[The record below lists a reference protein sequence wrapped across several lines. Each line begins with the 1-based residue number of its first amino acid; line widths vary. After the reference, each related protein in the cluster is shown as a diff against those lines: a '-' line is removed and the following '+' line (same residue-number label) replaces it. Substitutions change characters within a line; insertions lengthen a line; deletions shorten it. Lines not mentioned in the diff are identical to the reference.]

1 MISTILHYMIFA
13 SSVLICGVGLC
24 RAVTDTKT
32 SLIRLVKCAIVVFCC
47 VCLSYVIV
55 KHMLCPANLVSLTG
69 FVALLVFIVC
79 SVFVEALVRITAE
92 ISTAEFSVGYLTVL
106 LTLFESRNII
116 DAIVISFSCIMGYV
130 LSLLLVSAIRKRS
143 STKENTLSSVLVG
156 LAVVLLSFQA
166 F

>member
-1 MISTILHYMIFA
+1 MINTILHYIIFS
-13 SSVLICGVGLC
+13 SSVLICGIGLC
-24 RAVTDTKT
+24 RSVTDTGT
-32 SLIRLVKCAIVVFCC
+32 SLVRLLKCAIVVFCT

-55 KHMLCPANLVSLTG
+55 KNLLSPADLSSLTPLVS
-69 FVALLVFIVC
+69 LLVFIAC

-116 DAIVISFSCIMGYV
+116 DAMVISFSCILGYV
-130 LSLLLVSAIRKRS
+130 LSLPLVSAIRKRS

-156 LAVVLLSFQA
+156 LAVVVLSFQA